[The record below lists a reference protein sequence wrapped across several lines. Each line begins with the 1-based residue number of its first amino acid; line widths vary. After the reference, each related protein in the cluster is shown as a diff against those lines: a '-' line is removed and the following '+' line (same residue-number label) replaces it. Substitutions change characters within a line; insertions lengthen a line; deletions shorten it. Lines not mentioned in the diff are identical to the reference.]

1 MDGKDQFESEVLDLH
16 DIGLEELGDLPPS
29 VFTTWL
35 LRATGDDA
43 DPEGAHT
50 GFQSQI

>member
-1 MDGKDQFESEVLDLH
+1 VDGKDDFESEVLDLR
-16 DIGLEELGDLPPS
+16 DVDLGELCDLPAS
-29 VFTTWL
+29 VFVTWL